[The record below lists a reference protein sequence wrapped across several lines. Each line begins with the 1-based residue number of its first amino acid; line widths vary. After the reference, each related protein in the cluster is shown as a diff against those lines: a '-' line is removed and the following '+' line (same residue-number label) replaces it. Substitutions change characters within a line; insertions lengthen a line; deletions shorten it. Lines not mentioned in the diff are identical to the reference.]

1 MHNKRGGICVSNKTT
16 ILVVDDNKEFANI
29 LQRFLTGYD
38 EFEVVGVAYDGNEAV
53 DLIINLEPDVIIL
66 DIIMP
71 VLDGIGVMQ
80 KIKNSNLSKEPEVL
94 AVSVVSQ
101 EKMIKEAI
109 KLGVSCFML
118 KPLELDV
125 LAERI
130 KSMTASKEVEE
141 YSSGIVKEEK
151 TKYITNIKNSI
162 EIEVTNVMH
171 DIGIPAHVKGHQYLR
186 DAIISVIKN
195 SDEIIGVTKRLYPDI
210 AKKYN
215 TTSTRVERSIRHA
228 IEMAWD
234 RGKTST
240 LQNVFG
246 YTINL
251 GKGKPTNS
259 EFIALVADKLR
270 LEMDVAS

>member
-1 MHNKRGGICVSNKTT
+1 MGNKTT

-29 LQRFLTGYD
+29 LQRFLTRYD

-53 DLIINLEPDVIIL
+53 DLIFKLQPDVIIL

-80 KIKNSNLSKEPEVL
+80 KIKSSSLSKMPEVL

-101 EKMIKEAI
+101 EKMIKEAV
-109 KLGVSCFML
+109 KLGVTCFML

-130 KSMTASKEVEE
+130 KSITESREVEE
-141 YSSGIVKEEK
+141 YSVGVVKEEK
-151 TKYITNIKNSI
+151 TKYVTNLKNSI

-186 DAIISVIKN
+186 DAIMCVIKN
-195 SDEIIGVTKRLYPDI
+195 SDEIIGVTKKLYPDI

-215 TTSTRVERSIRHA
+215 TTATRVERSIRHA

-270 LEMDVAS
+270 LEMDIAS